1 MKKMLMLLVMVM
13 TLAVSA
19 VCSAAGGKVL
29 DAEEAIVAKFMG
41 GNNYKA
47 VSSMM
52 SADMQKDWTENAYNN
67 MHEQVAKSFGKL
79 TTNRLRVIEK
89 LDDADVLVYQ
99 IVGEKIPAARFVYV
113 FVLNGEKPLLKDF
126 QILLPKPQEE
136 ASANA
141 AGK

>member
-1 MKKMLMLLVMVM
+1 MKKIFMLLVMVM

-29 DAEEAIVAKFMG
+29 DAEEAIVAKFME

-52 SADMQKDWTENAYNN
+52 TAEMQKDWTEKNYTN
-67 MHEQVAKSFGKL
+67 MHEQVAKNFGKL

-89 LDDADVLVYQ
+89 LDDADILTYQ
-99 IVGEKIPAARFVYV
+99 IIGEKIPSARFVYV
-113 FVLNGEKPLLKDF
+113 FVLNGEKPMLRDF
-126 QILLPKPQEE
+126 EILLPRPKKE
-136 ASANA
+136 APANA